1 MTSIDASSWAA
12 CNAWIR
18 AVRALAT
25 VAGGGAIGGGI
36 AGRGVVLLE
45 AGLGL
50 TRRSSARSVVA
61 CAIRFAASALAAV
74 ANADSAW
81 AAVGVAI

>member
-1 MTSIDASSWAA
+1 
-12 CNAWIR
+12 
-18 AVRALAT
+18 
-25 VAGGGAIGGGI
+25 
-36 AGRGVVLLE
+36 VVLLE